1 MAKTVYGSKGE
12 GRISIAKRGLRL
24 RGPWRGPAA
33 CPFYARAG
41 GGGSRLM
48 YAVSGTV
55 QSSSGKET
63 TDGSPKERQWPSD
76 FILAWHLTAAK

>member
-1 MAKTVYGSKGE
+1 
-12 GRISIAKRGLRL
+12 
-24 RGPWRGPAA
+24 
-33 CPFYARAG
+33 
-41 GGGSRLM
+41 M

-63 TDGSPKERQWPSD
+63 TDGKPKEPQWSSD